1 MLGYTWKRIRKS
13 LKSKRDQR
21 VFDWQQAEIDAFMEL
36 HKEQYIDLYFAD
48 ACHFSLTPSVRYA
61 WQRKG
66 EQILVPAAKSIAL
79 SVFGLMTPDC
89 KLFSQTFQGTL
100 NSEKIIALIDEF
112 AQTITKQTIVVID
125 NAPVHH
131 SKAFQAKI
139 EQWKKL
145 DLYIYFL
152 PPYSPELNK
161 IEILWRFIK
170 YKWMPLDAYSN
181 IQNLKER
188 LSQIL
193 TNIGQPKYSINFF

>member
-21 VFDWQQAEIDAFMEL
+21 VFDWQKAEIEVFMQL
-36 HKEQYIDLYFAD
+36 HQEEYIDLYFAD
-48 ACHFSLTPSVRYA
+48 ASHFSLTPSVRYA
-61 WQRKG
+61 WQKKD

-100 NSEKIIALIDEF
+100 NSEKIIGVFDEF
-112 AQTITKQTIVVID
+112 VQTIQKQTIVIVD

-131 SKAFQAKI
+131 SKVFKTKI
-139 EQWKKL
+139 KQWQEQ
-145 DLYIYFL
+145 DLYVYFL

-161 IEILWRFIK
+161 IETLWRFIK
-170 YKWMPLDAYSN
+170 YKWLPLDAYAN
-181 IQNLKER
+181 IENLKER
-188 LSQIL
+188 LSDIL
-193 TNIGQPKYSINFF
+193 ANVGQQKYNINFY

>member
-1 MLGYTWKRIRKS
+1 
-13 LKSKRDQR
+13 
-21 VFDWQQAEIDAFMEL
+21 
-36 HKEQYIDLYFAD
+36 
-48 ACHFSLTPSVRYA
+48 
-61 WQRKG
+61 
-66 EQILVPAAKSIAL
+66 
-79 SVFGLMTPDC
+79 
-89 KLFSQTFQGTL
+89 LFSQTFQGTL

-112 AQTITKQTIVVID
+112 AETITKQTIVVID

-161 IEILWRFIK
+161 IETLWRFIK
-170 YKWMPLDAYSN
+170 YKWMPLDAYAN

-193 TNIGQPKYSINFF
+193 TNVGQPKYSINFF